1 MKENTTTWSEIRKW
15 SSIAIL
21 TISSMVLCSNV
32 AKAAV
37 IKTDIVMIVD
47 ESGSM
52 GGVQANLRNNIGLFA
67 SILSA
72 GGIDANYALVGY
84 GRSGDLIRL
93 ITDFTDASGF
103 ATAAANLVASGG
115 TEPAYDATAYA
126 LNSLSSESGNLTY
139 RADAVKNMIV
149 YTDENSNGD
158 TEYNEATLDALLK
171 SNNSLF
177 NAVVPSTAYTS
188 LINLATNNGG
198 QFFNLNF
205 LNTNDQSIV
214 EEFVENFARAKLQE
228 TLDFCQLN
236 PNDPACTNVSVPAPA
251 SAYLLL
257 LAVAAISTRR
267 LAKSKNQI

>member
-1 MKENTTTWSEIRKW
+1 MKKNTSVWLKVREW
-15 SSIAIL
+15 SSIAFL
-21 TISSMVLCSNV
+21 AISSMVFCSNI
-32 AKAAV
+32 ANAAV

-52 GGVQANLRNNIGLFA
+52 GGVQTNLRNNIGLFA

-72 GGIDANYALVGY
+72 GGVDANYALVGY

-103 ATAAANLVASGG
+103 AAAAANLIASGG

-149 YTDENSNGD
+149 YTDERSNGD
-158 TEYNEATLDALLK
+158 SEYNAATLDTLLK
-171 SNNSLF
+171 GNNSLF
-177 NAVVPSTAYTS
+177 NAVVSNTAFTD

-198 QFFNLNF
+198 QFFDLDF
-205 LNTNDQSIV
+205 LNTSDQSVV
-214 EEFVENFARAKLQE
+214 EQFVEDFALAKLQE

-251 SAYLLL
+251 SAYLFL
-257 LAVAAISTRR
+257 LAVAAVSSRQ
-267 LAKSKNQI
+267 LAKKKNQI